1 MIHVPAANI
10 TIFQE
15 IQISPSQIRDI
26 IEKLGKTIIFTN
38 DEKCYFVSEPK
49 ASIEARL
56 KIAEEQYQDRLE
68 LATKKQLEAR
78 KTESKPIS
86 Y

>member
-10 TIFQE
+10 TIFNE
-15 IQISPSQIRDI
+15 VQISPTEIKDI
-26 IEKLGKTIIFTN
+26 TEKLGKTIITTN
-38 DEKCYFVSEPK
+38 SGRCYFVSEPK
-49 ASIEARL
+49 ESIEARF

-68 LATKKQLEAR
+68 LAKKQQLEAR
-78 KTESKPIS
+78 KVESKPII